1 MDESGG
7 RGQPRSGNDESAEPH
22 EGLPPRATDPA
33 PADEQPTDEHGPAS
47 ARPTRGPE
55 PAVPTAPA
63 ATPGNDSAPPRPTA
77 ADAAPDPRTADPAP
91 AGAGDKAPEAGPDAA
106 PPRAA
111 AETPRPTPAPA
122 EGEGDGS
129 PEAGPNPDRAS
140 AASPYTAPAR
150 AEGDGDD
157 APEAGTHG
165 DGPHA
170 APARAGGG
178 GGGSPE
184 TGTHPDRAHVD
195 GPRAVAGDTRVASAS
210 SAPGQGAGGGSPET
224 GTHPDRAHVDGPRA
238 VAGDTGVASAS
249 SAPGQGAG
257 GGSPEADAHPDRA
270 CADGPRAAAGD
281 AGVAP
286 APSAPGQ
293 GDGGGSPEAGTHPDR
308 AYAGDQHAAPAA
320 GRPEAD
326 RHAAPAA
333 GRPAADPLRKAPDHA
348 PDAGDAQRREQPAAP
363 GPVPGHP
370 NHRPETP
377 AHGDRP
383 LAHSA
388 DGKGPAP
395 QRPEP
400 RGGLLMGRPFGV
412 PVYVA
417 PSWFLVAALITWV
430 FGGQLERVLPELGA
444 ARYLVSLFFAVAF
457 YASVLVHE
465 LAHTVAALRFKL
477 PVRRIQL
484 QFFGG
489 VSEIEKEAETP
500 GREFVLAFVGP
511 LLSLVLAGAF
521 YAAAQTVEPGTVPG
535 VLLAGL
541 MISNLIVAAF
551 NLLPGL
557 PLDGGRMLRAVV
569 WKITGKPM
577 TGTVAAA
584 WVGRALAVSVL
595 IGLPLLTQSGAL
607 GTDAADNVGMDTVLD
622 ALLAAILAAII
633 WTGAGNSLRMARLR
647 EHLPELRARA
657 LTRRAVPV
665 ETDTPLSEALRR
677 ANAAG
682 ARALVV
688 VDADGQPLSLV
699 REAAIVGV
707 PEHRRPWV
715 AVSGLAQDLTDGMRV
730 SAELSGEE
738 LLDALRATP
747 ATEYLVVEETGEIY
761 GVLSAADV
769 ERAFVKAMARPS

>member
-1 MDESGG
+1 MDVSGG
-7 RGQPRSGNDESAEPH
+7 SGKPRSDRDQPAEEHADQAPPAPDPH
-22 EGLPPRATDPA
+22 ADSPTTTNGTGPPPDHTPTSDPEPPA
-33 PADEQPTDEHGPAS
+33 PATPDENGTPTPPAS
-47 ARPTRGPE
+47 
-55 PAVPTAPA
+55 
-63 ATPGNDSAPPRPTA
+63 
-77 ADAAPDPRTADPAP
+77 
-91 AGAGDKAPEAGPDAA
+91 
-106 PPRAA
+106 
-111 AETPRPTPAPA
+111 
-122 EGEGDGS
+122 
-129 PEAGPNPDRAS
+129 
-140 AASPYTAPAR
+140 
-150 AEGDGDD
+150 D
-157 APEAGTHG
+157 APQ
-165 DGPHA
+165 P
-170 APARAGGG
+170 P
-178 GGGSPE
+178 P
-184 TGTHPDRAHVD
+184 
-195 GPRAVAGDTRVASAS
+195 
-210 SAPGQGAGGGSPET
+210 
-224 GTHPDRAHVDGPRA
+224 
-238 VAGDTGVASAS
+238 
-249 SAPGQGAG
+249 
-257 GGSPEADAHPDRA
+257 
-270 CADGPRAAAGD
+270 
-281 AGVAP
+281 
-286 APSAPGQ
+286 
-293 GDGGGSPEAGTHPDR
+293 
-308 AYAGDQHAAPAA
+308 
-320 GRPEAD
+320 
-326 RHAAPAA
+326 
-333 GRPAADPLRKAPDHA
+333 
-348 PDAGDAQRREQPAAP
+348 PAAP
-363 GPVPGHP
+363 GGEWNTTRPATTPGADTRE
-370 NHRPETP
+370 HRTGTPPERP
-377 AHGDRP
+377 APTG
-383 LAHSA
+383 
-388 DGKGPAP
+388 GKG
-395 QRPEP
+395 RGPEP

-430 FGGQLERVLPELGA
+430 FGGQLDRVLPELGG

-511 LLSLVLAGAF
+511 LLSLVLAGVF
-521 YAAAQTVEPGTVPG
+521 YVALLAVEPGTVPG

-569 WKITGKPM
+569 WKLTGKPM
-577 TGTVAAA
+577 SGTIAAA

-607 GTDAADNVGMDTVLD
+607 GSDAVDNVGMDTVMD

-633 WTGAGNSLRMARLR
+633 WTGAGNSLRVARLR

-665 ETDTPLSEALRR
+665 QTDTPLSEALRQ

-688 VDADGQPLSLV
+688 VDGDGNPVSLV

-730 SAELSGEE
+730 SAELAGED
-738 LLDALRATP
+738 LLEVLRATP
-747 ATEYLVVEETGEIY
+747 ATEYLVVEDTGAIY

>member
-7 RGQPRSGNDESAEPH
+7 SGQPRSGNDEPTERPATPATPATGPARPGRPPHGTDASETPPPDEPTMVVRR
-22 EGLPPRATDPA
+22 LDPSQQPPHDDDATDRTTDDDVTENQA
-33 PADEQPTDEHGPAS
+33 AKDQAAKDAAAKTENADADKPTDETPANDTA
-47 ARPTRGPE
+47 ARHPQDAEPQHPE
-55 PAVPTAPA
+55 
-63 ATPGNDSAPPRPTA
+63 APPGAPENTA
-77 ADAAPDPRTADPAP
+77 AHPHSHPHTDDGRTLA
-91 AGAGDKAPEAGPDAA
+91 
-106 PPRAA
+106 
-111 AETPRPTPAPA
+111 
-122 EGEGDGS
+122 
-129 PEAGPNPDRAS
+129 
-140 AASPYTAPAR
+140 
-150 AEGDGDD
+150 
-157 APEAGTHG
+157 
-165 DGPHA
+165 
-170 APARAGGG
+170 
-178 GGGSPE
+178 
-184 TGTHPDRAHVD
+184 
-195 GPRAVAGDTRVASAS
+195 
-210 SAPGQGAGGGSPET
+210 
-224 GTHPDRAHVDGPRA
+224 
-238 VAGDTGVASAS
+238 
-249 SAPGQGAG
+249 
-257 GGSPEADAHPDRA
+257 
-270 CADGPRAAAGD
+270 D
-281 AGVAP
+281 AGV
-286 APSAPGQ
+286 
-293 GDGGGSPEAGTHPDR
+293 TK
-308 AYAGDQHAAPAA
+308 
-320 GRPEAD
+320 GRP
-326 RHAAPAA
+326 P
-333 GRPAADPLRKAPDHA
+333 
-348 PDAGDAQRREQPAAP
+348 RRERGP
-363 GPVPGHP
+363 G
-370 NHRPETP
+370 
-377 AHGDRP
+377 
-383 LAHSA
+383 
-388 DGKGPAP
+388 
-395 QRPEP
+395 
-400 RGGLLMGRPFGV
+400 GGLLMGRPFGV

-430 FGGQLERVLPELGA
+430 FGGQLDRVLPELGA
-444 ARYLVSLFFAVAF
+444 ARYLVSLFFAIAF

-511 LLSLVLAGAF
+511 LLSLVLAGLF
-521 YAAAQTVEPGTVPG
+521 YLAMQPVEPGTVPG

-569 WKITGKPM
+569 WKITGRPM

-584 WVGRALAVSVL
+584 WIGRFLAVSVL

-607 GTDAADNVGMDTVLD
+607 GSNAEDNVGMDTVMD

-633 WTGAGNSLRMARLR
+633 WTGAGNSLRVARLR
-647 EHLPELRARA
+647 EHLPDLRART

-665 ETDTPLSEALRR
+665 ETHTPLSEALRR

-688 VDADGQPLSLV
+688 VDTDGHPLSLV

-730 SAELSGEE
+730 SAELAGED
-738 LLDALRATP
+738 LLDALRTTP
-747 ATEYLVVEETGEIY
+747 ATEYLVVEDTGEIY

>member
-7 RGQPRSGNDESAEPH
+7 SGQPRPDDTEPPQPHAGRTTQAADPDPTTTPEPASKTSEPASTAPESASKTSEPASTAPESASKTPEPSDAPRDPAAGTPAPEADP
-22 EGLPPRATDPA
+22 EGRAPA
-33 PADEQPTDEHGPAS
+33 PADPPKDGTPPEH
-47 ARPTRGPE
+47 
-55 PAVPTAPA
+55 
-63 ATPGNDSAPPRPTA
+63 PG
-77 ADAAPDPRTADPAP
+77 
-91 AGAGDKAPEAGPDAA
+91 
-106 PPRAA
+106 
-111 AETPRPTPAPA
+111 
-122 EGEGDGS
+122 
-129 PEAGPNPDRAS
+129 
-140 AASPYTAPAR
+140 
-150 AEGDGDD
+150 
-157 APEAGTHG
+157 
-165 DGPHA
+165 
-170 APARAGGG
+170 
-178 GGGSPE
+178 
-184 TGTHPDRAHVD
+184 GTHPF
-195 GPRAVAGDTRVASAS
+195 G
-210 SAPGQGAGGGSPET
+210 
-224 GTHPDRAHVDGPRA
+224 
-238 VAGDTGVASAS
+238 
-249 SAPGQGAG
+249 
-257 GGSPEADAHPDRA
+257 DAHGER
-270 CADGPRAAAGD
+270 
-281 AGVAP
+281 
-286 APSAPGQ
+286 S
-293 GDGGGSPEAGTHPDR
+293 
-308 AYAGDQHAAPAA
+308 
-320 GRPEAD
+320 
-326 RHAAPAA
+326 
-333 GRPAADPLRKAPDHA
+333 
-348 PDAGDAQRREQPAAP
+348 
-363 GPVPGHP
+363 
-370 NHRPETP
+370 
-377 AHGDRP
+377 

-388 DGKGPAP
+388 TPRKRPP
-395 QRPEP
+395 QRREP
-400 RGGLLMGRPFGV
+400 GGGLLMGRPFGV

-430 FGGQLERVLPELGA
+430 FGGQLDRVLPELGA

-511 LLSLVLAGAF
+511 LLSLVLGGVF
-521 YAAAQTVEPGTVPG
+521 YLGVQAVEPGTVPG

-569 WKITGKPM
+569 WKITGRPM
-577 TGTVAAA
+577 SGTIAAA

-607 GTDAADNVGMDTVLD
+607 GSNAEDNVGMDTVMD

-647 EHLPELRARA
+647 EHLPELRARN

-677 ANAAG
+677 ANEAG

-688 VDADGQPLSLV
+688 VDADGEPLSLV

-715 AVSGLAQDLTDGMRV
+715 AVSGLAQDITDDMRV
-730 SAELSGEE
+730 SAELAGED
-738 LLDALRATP
+738 LLDALRAAP

>member
-1 MDESGG
+1 MSSAKAPSPESS
-7 RGQPRSGNDESAEPH
+7 RGATGPAPEPAGTGTPARGATTPDTPARGTPPH
-22 EGLPPRATDPA
+22 ETPLRKAPSPGAQGETSEGSAPAAHGEPGRETSDGITPEQTPEPNPA
-33 PADEQPTDEHGPAS
+33 PAPDPSP
-47 ARPTRGPE
+47 
-55 PAVPTAPA
+55 
-63 ATPGNDSAPPRPTA
+63 
-77 ADAAPDPRTADPAP
+77 APDPRTPQPPADDRPAHEPAP
-91 AGAGDKAPEAGPDAA
+91 A
-106 PPRAA
+106 
-111 AETPRPTPAPA
+111 PAHH
-122 EGEGDGS
+122 G
-129 PEAGPNPDRAS
+129 
-140 AASPYTAPAR
+140 
-150 AEGDGDD
+150 
-157 APEAGTHG
+157 HG
-165 DGPHA
+165 D
-170 APARAGGG
+170 RD
-178 GGGSPE
+178 
-184 TGTHPDRAHVD
+184 TH
-195 GPRAVAGDTRVASAS
+195 
-210 SAPGQGAGGGSPET
+210 
-224 GTHPDRAHVDGPRA
+224 
-238 VAGDTGVASAS
+238 
-249 SAPGQGAG
+249 
-257 GGSPEADAHPDRA
+257 
-270 CADGPRAAAGD
+270 
-281 AGVAP
+281 
-286 APSAPGQ
+286 
-293 GDGGGSPEAGTHPDR
+293 
-308 AYAGDQHAAPAA
+308 
-320 GRPEAD
+320 
-326 RHAAPAA
+326 
-333 GRPAADPLRKAPDHA
+333 
-348 PDAGDAQRREQPAAP
+348 
-363 GPVPGHP
+363 PGHP
-370 NHRPETP
+370 R
-377 AHGDRP
+377 
-383 LAHSA
+383 AHSHPGHGHTTA
-388 DGKGPAP
+388 QPPAQPPRPDGGTGPAKPP
-395 QRPEP
+395 QRKPEP
-400 RGGLLMGRPFGV
+400 GGGLLMGRPFGV

-430 FGGQLERVLPELGA
+430 FGGQLDRVLPELGA

-511 LLSLVLAGAF
+511 LLSLVLAGVF
-521 YAAAQTVEPGTVPG
+521 YAALLPVEPDSVPG

-541 MISNLIVAAF
+541 MISNLLVAAF

-577 TGTVAAA
+577 NGTIAAA
-584 WVGRALAVSVL
+584 WVGRALAIAVL
-595 IGLPLLTQSGAL
+595 IGLPLLTQSL
-607 GTDAADNVGMDTVLD
+607 GSDAADDIGMDTVMD

-665 ETDTPLSEALRR
+665 PGDTPLSEALRR
-677 ANAAG
+677 ANASG

-688 VDADGQPLSLV
+688 VDTDGAPVSLV

-715 AVSGLAQDLTDGMRV
+715 PVSTLAQDLTDGMRV

-738 LLDALRATP
+738 LLDALRANP

>member
-7 RGQPRSGNDESAEPH
+7 SGKPRSG
-22 EGLPPRATDPA
+22 
-33 PADEQPTDEHGPAS
+33 TDEPTEHRTD
-47 ARPTRGPE
+47 RP
-55 PAVPTAPA
+55 
-63 ATPGNDSAPPRPTA
+63 
-77 ADAAPDPRTADPAP
+77 APDPGRPDAP
-91 AGAGDKAPEAGPDAA
+91 TGPETGSTPTGPGPDEK
-106 PPRAA
+106 P
-111 AETPRPTPAPA
+111 PA
-122 EGEGDGS
+122 EDQDHQHPTGEDTR
-129 PEAGPNPDRAS
+129 PPHTTP
-140 AASPYTAPAR
+140 
-150 AEGDGDD
+150 
-157 APEAGTHG
+157 GT
-165 DGPHA
+165 DGPH
-170 APARAGGG
+170 P
-178 GGGSPE
+178 P
-184 TGTHPDRAHVD
+184 HLHDDRAF
-195 GPRAVAGDTRVASAS
+195 
-210 SAPGQGAGGGSPET
+210 
-224 GTHPDRAHVDGPRA
+224 
-238 VAGDTGVASAS
+238 
-249 SAPGQGAG
+249 
-257 GGSPEADAHPDRA
+257 
-270 CADGPRAAAGD
+270 
-281 AGVAP
+281 
-286 APSAPGQ
+286 
-293 GDGGGSPEAGTHPDR
+293 
-308 AYAGDQHAAPAA
+308 
-320 GRPEAD
+320 
-326 RHAAPAA
+326 
-333 GRPAADPLRKAPDHA
+333 
-348 PDAGDAQRREQPAAP
+348 
-363 GPVPGHP
+363 
-370 NHRPETP
+370 
-377 AHGDRP
+377 
-383 LAHSA
+383 AHS
-388 DGKGPAP
+388 DDDKP
-395 QRPEP
+395 RPPRRPRDP

-430 FGGQLERVLPELGA
+430 FGGQLDRVLPELGA
-444 ARYLVSLFFAVAF
+444 ARYLVSLFFAIAF

-465 LAHTVAALRFKL
+465 LAHTVAALRFGL

-511 LLSLVLAGAF
+511 LLSLVLSGVFYGALRL
-521 YAAAQTVEPGTVPG
+521 VEPGTVPG

-595 IGLPLLTQSGAL
+595 IGLPWLTQSGAL
-607 GTDAADNVGMDTVLD
+607 GSDAVDNVGMDTVMD

-647 EHLPELRARA
+647 EHLPELQARA

-665 ETDTPLSEALRR
+665 EADTPLSEALRR

-688 VDADGQPLSLV
+688 VDADGSPLSLV

-715 AVSGLAQDLTDGMRV
+715 AVSSLAQDITDGMRV

-738 LLDALRATP
+738 LLDALRTTP

>member
-7 RGQPRSGNDESAEPH
+7 RGQPRSGNEESADH
-22 EGLPPRATDPA
+22 AGPPARATDPTS
-33 PADEQPTDEHGPAS
+33 ADERSTDVRRFTS
-47 ARPTRGPE
+47 TSDDD
-55 PAVPTAPA
+55 APA
-63 ATPGNDSAPPRPTA
+63 ATPPPRPDDRPSPQTPGPTADAAAPETPGPVRPAAPRPEAPAPGQDSAPTTDGPPDRQPPEAPHQEHPDSPETDA
-77 ADAAPDPRTADPAP
+77 LRKAPAHGESQDSRRSEADAHAD
-91 AGAGDKAPEAGPDAA
+91 GSAGDAL
-106 PPRAA
+106 R
-111 AETPRPTPAPA
+111 
-122 EGEGDGS
+122 
-129 PEAGPNPDRAS
+129 
-140 AASPYTAPAR
+140 TAPAH
-150 AEGDGDD
+150 GGHDGSR
-157 APEAGTHG
+157 P
-165 DGPHA
+165 
-170 APARAGGG
+170 
-178 GGGSPE
+178 
-184 TGTHPDRAHVD
+184 
-195 GPRAVAGDTRVASAS
+195 
-210 SAPGQGAGGGSPET
+210 
-224 GTHPDRAHVDGPRA
+224 
-238 VAGDTGVASAS
+238 
-249 SAPGQGAG
+249 
-257 GGSPEADAHPDRA
+257 PEADAHPDRA
-270 CADGPRAAAGD
+270 YATGPQTDSAAGEH
-281 AGVAP
+281 
-286 APSAPGQ
+286 
-293 GDGGGSPEAGTHPDR
+293 DGGRPPEADAHPDR
-308 AYAGDQHAAPAA
+308 AFATGPHTDAAAGEPDANSQHAT
-320 GRPEAD
+320 
-326 RHAAPAA
+326 
-333 GRPAADPLRKAPDHA
+333 
-348 PDAGDAQRREQPAAP
+348 P
-363 GPVPGHP
+363 GPGARH
-370 NHRPETP
+370 
-377 AHGDRP
+377 

-395 QRPEP
+395 QRPPEP

-444 ARYLVSLFFAVAF
+444 SRYLVSLFFAVAF

-511 LLSLVLAGAF
+511 LLSLVLAGVF
-521 YAAAQTVEPGTVPG
+521 YGAVQTVEPGTVPG

-607 GTDAADNVGMDTVLD
+607 GTEAVDNVGMDTVLD

-688 VDADGQPLSLV
+688 VDAHGNPVSLV

>member
-1 MDESGG
+1 MEESGG
-7 RGQPRSGNDESAEPH
+7 RGQPRSGNDESAEH
-22 EGLPPRATDPA
+22 HAGPPAR
-33 PADEQPTDEHGPAS
+33 PTGPAS
-47 ARPTRGPE
+47 ADERPTDERATDERPTGERRLPSGPRTSA
-55 PAVPTAPA
+55 PATAPA
-63 ATPGNDSAPPRPTA
+63 PGPAEPATSPEPGPAA
-77 ADAAPDPRTADPAP
+77 ADAPQAP
-91 AGAGDKAPEAGPDAA
+91 
-106 PPRAA
+106 
-111 AETPRPTPAPA
+111 
-122 EGEGDGS
+122 
-129 PEAGPNPDRAS
+129 
-140 AASPYTAPAR
+140 
-150 AEGDGDD
+150 
-157 APEAGTHG
+157 
-165 DGPHA
+165 
-170 APARAGGG
+170 
-178 GGGSPE
+178 
-184 TGTHPDRAHVD
+184 
-195 GPRAVAGDTRVASAS
+195 
-210 SAPGQGAGGGSPET
+210 SAPGPAAADAPRAGAPSPTGAAAGGS
-224 GTHPDRAHVDGPRA
+224 
-238 VAGDTGVASAS
+238 S
-249 SAPGQGAG
+249 SAAADRSPADGVSGAERDG
-257 GGSPEADAHPDRA
+257 SRAPGGSRTSDGGTKPDGDAHPDRA
-270 CADGPRAAAGD
+270 HAGD
-281 AGVAP
+281 RGTGSATTVPEADPRQADPAASGPQPERRDAAP
-286 APSAPGQ
+286 ATARPGPDPRHQAPEPTPASHRPEAPASAPG
-293 GDGGGSPEAGTHPDR
+293 TPDR
-308 AYAGDQHAAPAA
+308 A
-320 GRPEAD
+320 
-326 RHAAPAA
+326 
-333 GRPAADPLRKAPDHA
+333 
-348 PDAGDAQRREQPAAP
+348 
-363 GPVPGHP
+363 
-370 NHRPETP
+370 PETP
-377 AHGDRP
+377 AAPRTAPAHGPRH

-388 DGKGPAP
+388 DRKGPAP

-430 FGGQLERVLPELGA
+430 FGGQLERVLPDLGA

-511 LLSLVLAGAF
+511 LLSLVLAGVF
-521 YAAAQTVEPGTVPG
+521 YAGLQAVEPGTVPG

-557 PLDGGRMLRAVV
+557 PLDGGRMLRAIV
-569 WKITGKPM
+569 WKLTGKPM
-577 TGTVAAA
+577 SGTIAAA

-595 IGLPLLTQSGAL
+595 VGLPLLTQSGAL
-607 GTDAADNVGMDTVLD
+607 GSDAVDNVGMDTVLD

-647 EHLPELRARA
+647 EHLPELRART

-688 VDADGQPLSLV
+688 VDADGRPLSLV

-715 AVSGLAQDLTDGMRV
+715 AVGGLAQELTDGMRV
-730 SAELSGEE
+730 SAELAGEE

>member
-1 MDESGG
+1 MDQSGG
-7 RGQPRSGNDESAEPH
+7 SGQRPGTDEPAEPPT
-22 EGLPPRATDPA
+22 GPA
-33 PADEQPTDEHGPAS
+33 PATPSPTQADAQPTDARRTTTTRDAAKGDPSMGDSTKAPTTDTGAAPADSDPKARDDEHGHP
-47 ARPTRGPE
+47 RQD
-55 PAVPTAPA
+55 TAPA
-63 ATPGNDSAPPRPTA
+63 DG
-77 ADAAPDPRTADPAP
+77 PAP
-91 AGAGDKAPEAGPDAA
+91 QEH
-106 PPRAA
+106 
-111 AETPRPTPAPA
+111 
-122 EGEGDGS
+122 S
-129 PEAGPNPDRAS
+129 
-140 AASPYTAPAR
+140 
-150 AEGDGDD
+150 
-157 APEAGTHG
+157 
-165 DGPHA
+165 
-170 APARAGGG
+170 
-178 GGGSPE
+178 
-184 TGTHPDRAHVD
+184 
-195 GPRAVAGDTRVASAS
+195 
-210 SAPGQGAGGGSPET
+210 
-224 GTHPDRAHVDGPRA
+224 
-238 VAGDTGVASAS
+238 
-249 SAPGQGAG
+249 
-257 GGSPEADAHPDRA
+257 
-270 CADGPRAAAGD
+270 
-281 AGVAP
+281 
-286 APSAPGQ
+286 
-293 GDGGGSPEAGTHPDR
+293 
-308 AYAGDQHAAPAA
+308 
-320 GRPEAD
+320 
-326 RHAAPAA
+326 
-333 GRPAADPLRKAPDHA
+333 GRPAAPRSDDASPAHGTEQPDA
-348 PDAGDAQRREQPAAP
+348 DTPDAGRPDADQPADAADTPARPDAPPPGHPTPPDAGHHAPHTTGTTPGHASHADRTLAHSGAKNPPPQRRE
-363 GPVPGHP
+363 
-370 NHRPETP
+370 
-377 AHGDRP
+377 
-383 LAHSA
+383 S
-388 DGKGPAP
+388 
-395 QRPEP
+395 P

-430 FGGQLERVLPELGA
+430 FGGQLDRVLPELGA

-511 LLSLVLAGAF
+511 LLSLILAGLF
-521 YAAAQTVEPGTVPG
+521 YVAMQPVEPGTVPG

-577 TGTVAAA
+577 SGTVAAA

-607 GTDAADNVGMDTVLD
+607 GSTAEDSVGMDTVTD

-647 EHLPELRARA
+647 EHLPELRARN

-688 VDADGQPLSLV
+688 VDADGHPLSLV

-715 AVSGLAQDLTDGMRV
+715 AVSGLAQELTDGMRV
-730 SAELSGEE
+730 SAELAGED
-738 LLDALRATP
+738 LLDVLRATP